1 MTTVTHTHTH
11 TGGQWAPHSDSPR
24 GPSAGDIT
32 TRLPV
37 SVCVCYRER
46 EGVWLCAKAPCN
58 PQPQTNSVCVCVCV
72 CRWVMVSHS
81 GRLRCVCRSQRA
93 KTRPRLSGLCVCVCR
108 LMVNQ
113 RNRTTWVGTR
123 MACYSGNKYVPIY
136 QFGIFNNFSAVTE
149 EDEVLKVQM
158 RDRRDKNKQTED
170 VSFSPRLPLSLHRSL
185 ARGGRECVC
194 EGVCV
199 SVWYWSS
206 PCHCHWP
213 QGGLSSGDDR
223 DRQPLAHRETRRG
236 VIQFWVYFFFHYDYS
251 VLYVLSEYL
260 GREI

>member
-11 TGGQWAPHSDSPR
+11 THWWTVSSPQ
-24 GPSAGDIT
+24 
-32 TRLPV
+32 RLSQRPV
-37 SVCVCYRER
+37 GWWHHHKTPCECVCVCYRER

-72 CRWVMVSHS
+72 CVCRWVMVSHS
-81 GRLRCVCRSQRA
+81 GRLRCVCCSQRA

-149 EDEVLKVQM
+149 EDEVLKVLM

-185 ARGGRECVC
+185 ARGGR
-194 EGVCV
+194 GVCLWGCV
-199 SVWYWSS
+199 RLCVVLILAMPLSLASG
-206 PCHCHWP
+206 WP
-213 QGGLSSGDDR
+213 QLRGRQGQTAAGTQR
-223 DRQPLAHRETRRG
+223 DTQRCHP
-236 VIQFWVYFFFHYDYS
+236 
-251 VLYVLSEYL
+251 VLSL
-260 GREI
+260 FLFPLRL